1 MTPAQIA
8 VTLAGAVAIVWVLW
22 FFLFSRRPGAA
33 AAAVVGPDGAG
44 TGVQEIRVLVKGGY
58 TPDTILVQ
66 AGKPVR
72 LEFYRDETADCS
84 ERVVF
89 DAFGINQELPA
100 FQTTA
105 VEFTPREPGE
115 FPFRCG
121 MNMLKGLLVVEA
133 AGTTRKSTSSPHKF
147 HE

>member
-8 VTLAGAVAIVWVLW
+8 VTAAGGAAIAWVLW
-22 FFLFSRRPGAA
+22 YFLLSRGTAVAA
-33 AAAVVGPDGAG
+33 AMAG
-44 TGVQEIRVLVKGGY
+44 GVQEVRVLVKGGY
-58 TPDTILVQ
+58 TPDTIVVQ

-72 LEFYRDETADCS
+72 LQFYRDETADCS

-89 DAFGINQELPA
+89 ERFKIDQMLPA

-105 VEFTPREPGE
+105 VEFTPTEPGE
-115 FPFRCG
+115 YPFRCG
-121 MNMLKGLLVVEA
+121 MNMLKGLLVVEPPGDRRSA
-133 AGTTRKSTSSPHKF
+133 SSPHKF

>member
-8 VTLAGAVAIVWVLW
+8 VTAAGAAAIAWVLW
-22 FFLFSRRPGAA
+22 YFLLSRGTAV
-33 AAAVVGPDGAG
+33 AAAVTGEG
-44 TGVQEIRVLVKGGY
+44 GVQEVRVLVKGGY
-58 TPDTILVQ
+58 TPDTIVVQ

-72 LEFYRDETADCS
+72 LQFYRDETADCS

-89 DAFGINQELPA
+89 ERFKIDQMLPA

-105 VEFTPREPGE
+105 VEFTPTEPGE
-115 FPFRCG
+115 YPFRCG
-121 MNMLKGLLVVEA
+121 MNMLKGLLVVEPPGDRRSA
-133 AGTTRKSTSSPHKF
+133 SSPHKF